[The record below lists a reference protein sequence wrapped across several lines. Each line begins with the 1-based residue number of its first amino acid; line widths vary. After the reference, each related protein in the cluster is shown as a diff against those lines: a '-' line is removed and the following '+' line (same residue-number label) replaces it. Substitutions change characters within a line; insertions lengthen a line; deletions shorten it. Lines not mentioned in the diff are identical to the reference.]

1 MRKVKHF
8 AGYGTVKM
16 GRIKD
21 GAARLHVRVQ
31 GNHERGLSSP
41 YMDAYD
47 VFEWIVSRFDKSIP
61 DAVAFRR
68 LDPSWRTE
76 EGYTRED
83 GLDVDTC
90 DYYINY

>member
-8 AGYGTVKM
+8 AGYGTVMM
-16 GRIKD
+16 GKVND
-21 GAARLHVRVQ
+21 GAARLHVRVE

-47 VFEWIVSRFDKSIP
+47 VFEWIVKRFDKSIP
-61 DAVAFRR
+61 DAITFTRMHP
-68 LDPSWRTE
+68 DIRTE
-76 EGYTRED
+76 YGYVRRD